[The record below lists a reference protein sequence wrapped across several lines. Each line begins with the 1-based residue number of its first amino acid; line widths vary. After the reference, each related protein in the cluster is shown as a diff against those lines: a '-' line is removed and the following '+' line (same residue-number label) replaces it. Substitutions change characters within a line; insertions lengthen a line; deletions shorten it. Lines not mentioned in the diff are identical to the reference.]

1 MLFQSIPCT
10 QLGIHYTY
18 LVSIIVTKIVGVIPE
33 HQEFKVSLS
42 NFESPTL
49 ATHFE
54 IDWPKNPLLNKNTT
68 IMHCPNRNL

>member
-42 NFESPTL
+42 NFESLATL

-54 IDWPKNPLLNKNTT
+54 ID
-68 IMHCPNRNL
+68 